1 MLRVAQLCLPMLAI
15 LLLLRP
21 ASAQTLTVDQLLQSP
36 RQFEGRRVSVS
47 GYYYGDA
54 EAQILYADRE
64 AAKRGDTERRIYIA
78 VLPPVYSRSP
88 RKASVIGVFFHDSHA
103 KPMEGYG
110 TFGLFSSELVNC
122 TVHLYR

>member
-1 MLRVAQLCLPMLAI
+1 MQRVVHFCLPVLAMLFFAAA
-15 LLLLRP
+15 
-21 ASAQTLTVDQLLQSP
+21 ASAQTLTVDALLRSP

-64 AAKRGDTERRIYIA
+64 SAKRGDTERGIYVA

-88 RKASVIGVFFHDSHA
+88 RKAYVIGVFFHDSHA

-110 TFGLFSSELVNC
+110 TFGLFTSELVNC
-122 TVHLYR
+122 TVHLRR

>member
-1 MLRVAQLCLPMLAI
+1 MPRLAQFCLLMLAI
-15 LLLLRP
+15 LLFAVA
-21 ASAQTLTVDQLLQSP
+21 ASGQTLTVDELLQNP

-64 AAKRGDTERRIYIA
+64 AAKRGDTKRRIYVA
-78 VLPPVYSRSP
+78 VLPPVFSRSP
-88 RKASVIGVFFHDSHA
+88 RKAYVIGVFFHDAHA

-122 TVHLYR
+122 TVHLRR